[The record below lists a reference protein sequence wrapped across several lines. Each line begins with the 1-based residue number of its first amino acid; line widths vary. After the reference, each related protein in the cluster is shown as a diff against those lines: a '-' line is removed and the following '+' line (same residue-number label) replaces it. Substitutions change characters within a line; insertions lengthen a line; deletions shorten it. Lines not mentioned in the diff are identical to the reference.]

1 MEKNEKNEK
10 NDYRVEKDSIGA
22 KDVPENVYYGVQSL
36 RAAENFHITGLT
48 MHPEFI
54 NSLAYIKKA
63 AAITNCE
70 AGLLDKKIA
79 AAIVKA
85 CDEIIDGR
93 LHDYFIVDPI
103 QGGAGTSMN
112 MNANEVIA
120 NRAIDILGGTKGDYS
135 LVHPNDHVNYSQS
148 TNDVI
153 PTAGKMTALRLLKNL
168 KAELFKLHEAL
179 IAKAKEFDHVIKMG
193 RTQMQDAVPIRLG
206 QEFQAYAD
214 AIMRDVRRMDK
225 AMDEMR
231 SLNMG
236 GTAVG
241 TGINADELYLKRI
254 VPNLSEISDMEFVQ
268 AFDLI
273 DATQNLDPFVSVS
286 GAVKACAVTLSKMAN
301 DLRLMSSGPR
311 AGFFSGGV
319 LHVRSTCGPV
329 GAARLRADPGRP
341 LFCAHVSGEHL
352 HPPGQHIVFGSAD
365 LAVAS
370 CDLHGGGHVL
380 HPQLERLLFGFSGGL
395 FNAGAA
401 PGRAGALLCAP
412 GQKSFS
418 ALPSGDLPGPG
429 GHHGGAVRQLQHHRD
444 PGDGGTAVHGGHPQ
458 RLVHRLLFCR
468 GHRGAAVS
476 VPNRALLHPPLSGA
490 VKGSFVRRAGAGPKV
505 LPLFFPLRPLFG
517 LPVRS
522 ARRGNED
529 GPGIFEAVCSGK
541 LPAPFDV

>member
-311 AGFFSGGV
+311 AGFGEINLPAKQHGSSIMPGKVNPVIPEVVNQVAFYVIGNDMTITMAAEGG
-319 LHVRSTCGPV
+319 
-329 GAARLRADPGRP
+329 
-341 LFCAHVSGEHL
+341 
-352 HPPGQHIVFGSAD
+352 
-365 LAVAS
+365 
-370 CDLHGGGHVL
+370 
-380 HPQLERLLFGFSGGL
+380 QLELNAFEPIIFYCLFQSIDTLAYAVQTFVDNCITGITANEERCRYLVESSVGVITAISPHVGYQKAADIAKKALRTGESIRSLILKEGLLTEQEL
-395 FNAGAA
+395 DEI
-401 PGRAGALLCAP
+401 L
-412 GQKSFS
+412 
-418 ALPSGDLPGPG
+418 
-429 GHHGGAVRQLQHHRD
+429 D
-444 PGDGGTAVHGGHPQ
+444 PIQMT
-458 RLVHRLLFCR
+458 
-468 GHRGAAVS
+468 
-476 VPNRALLHPPLSGA
+476 
-490 VKGSFVRRAGAGPKV
+490 
-505 LPLFFPLRPLFG
+505 
-517 LPVRS
+517 
-522 ARRGNED
+522 E
-529 GPGIFEAVCSGK
+529 PGISGK
-541 LPAPFDV
+541 ELLLKKS

>member
-311 AGFFSGGV
+311 AAEMMMEQVSGNSSSPYLIEFSTSGWMLSGGTSTSSSPSSSWKRQES
-319 LHVRSTCGPV
+319 RS
-329 GAARLRADPGRP
+329 
-341 LFCAHVSGEHL
+341 S
-352 HPPGQHIVFGSAD
+352 
-365 LAVAS
+365 
-370 CDLHGGGHVL
+370 
-380 HPQLERLLFGFSGGL
+380 
-395 FNAGAA
+395 
-401 PGRAGALLCAP
+401 
-412 GQKSFS
+412 
-418 ALPSGDLPGPG
+418 
-429 GHHGGAVRQLQHHRD
+429 
-444 PGDGGTAVHGGHPQ
+444 
-458 RLVHRLLFCR
+458 
-468 GHRGAAVS
+468 
-476 VPNRALLHPPLSGA
+476 
-490 VKGSFVRRAGAGPKV
+490 
-505 LPLFFPLRPLFG
+505 
-517 LPVRS
+517 
-522 ARRGNED
+522 
-529 GPGIFEAVCSGK
+529 
-541 LPAPFDV
+541 

>member
-311 AGFFSGGV
+311 AGFGEINLPAKQNGSSIMPGKVNPVIPEVVNQVAFYVIGNDNDHHYGG
-319 LHVRSTCGPV
+319 RGRPA
-329 GAARLRADPGRP
+329 GAERLRAHYFLLPVPVHRHAGLCGPDLRGQLHYRNHSQRGTLP
-341 LFCAHVSGEHL
+341 L
-352 HPPGQHIVFGSAD
+352 
-365 LAVAS
+365 
-370 CDLHGGGHVL
+370 
-380 HPQLERLLFGFSGGL
+380 SGGEQR
-395 FNAGAA
+395 
-401 PGRAGALLCAP
+401 GR
-412 GQKSFS
+412 
-418 ALPSGDLPGPG
+418 
-429 GHHGGAVRQLQHHRD
+429 HHRD
-444 PGDGGTAVHGGHPQ
+444 FPPRRLPEGRRYREKSSPHRRIHPQ
-458 RLVHRLLFCR
+458 PDSEGRPAH
-468 GHRGAAVS
+468 
-476 VPNRALLHPPLSGA
+476 
-490 VKGSFVRRAGAGPKV
+490 RAGTG
-505 LPLFFPLRPLFG
+505 
-517 LPVRS
+517 
-522 ARRGNED
+522 
-529 GPGIFEAVCSGK
+529 
-541 LPAPFDV
+541 

>member
-311 AGFFSGGV
+311 AGFGEINLPAKQNGSSIMPGKVNPVIPEVVNQVAFYVIGNDMTITMAAEGG
-319 LHVRSTCGPV
+319 
-329 GAARLRADPGRP
+329 
-341 LFCAHVSGEHL
+341 
-352 HPPGQHIVFGSAD
+352 
-365 LAVAS
+365 
-370 CDLHGGGHVL
+370 
-380 HPQLERLLFGFSGGL
+380 QLELNAFEPIIFSCLFQSIDTLAYAVQTFVDNCITGITANEERCRYLVESSVGVITAISPHVGYQKAADIAKKALRTGESIRSLILKEGLLTEQEL
-395 FNAGAA
+395 DEI
-401 PGRAGALLCAP
+401 L
-412 GQKSFS
+412 
-418 ALPSGDLPGPG
+418 
-429 GHHGGAVRQLQHHRD
+429 D
-444 PGDGGTAVHGGHPQ
+444 PIQMT
-458 RLVHRLLFCR
+458 
-468 GHRGAAVS
+468 
-476 VPNRALLHPPLSGA
+476 
-490 VKGSFVRRAGAGPKV
+490 
-505 LPLFFPLRPLFG
+505 
-517 LPVRS
+517 
-522 ARRGNED
+522 E
-529 GPGIFEAVCSGK
+529 PGISGK
-541 LPAPFDV
+541 ELLLKKS

>member
-311 AGFFSGGV
+311 AGFGEINLPAKQNGSSIMPGKVNPVIPEVVNQVAFYVIGNDMTITMAAEGG
-319 LHVRSTCGPV
+319 
-329 GAARLRADPGRP
+329 
-341 LFCAHVSGEHL
+341 
-352 HPPGQHIVFGSAD
+352 
-365 LAVAS
+365 
-370 CDLHGGGHVL
+370 
-380 HPQLERLLFGFSGGL
+380 QLELNAFEPIIFYCLFQSIDTLAYAVQTFVDNCITGITANEERCRYLVESSVGVITAISPHVGYQKAADIAKKALRTGESIRSLILKEGLLTEQEL
-395 FNAGAA
+395 DEI
-401 PGRAGALLCAP
+401 L
-412 GQKSFS
+412 
-418 ALPSGDLPGPG
+418 
-429 GHHGGAVRQLQHHRD
+429 D
-444 PGDGGTAVHGGHPQ
+444 PIQMT
-458 RLVHRLLFCR
+458 
-468 GHRGAAVS
+468 
-476 VPNRALLHPPLSGA
+476 
-490 VKGSFVRRAGAGPKV
+490 
-505 LPLFFPLRPLFG
+505 
-517 LPVRS
+517 
-522 ARRGNED
+522 E
-529 GPGIFEAVCSGK
+529 PGISGK
-541 LPAPFDV
+541 EKKTKKS